1 MYLPRAFE
9 VSDRDEIFSFIAQNR
24 FGQMISHF
32 EGRPCSNHLP
42 FLVSE
47 GRLRLVSHLARANPQ
62 WRGADGQQVLVTFQ
76 GPHGY
81 ISPAWYEQPGVPTW
95 NYQAVHVYGEC
106 TTFEEPE
113 RLKGLLAKLVEKY
126 EAASEEPWLPRYPD
140 QLPFKLLCR
149 ADERWLPRYP
159 DQLLEAIVGVEIE
172 ITEIQ
177 CKYKLSQN
185 RSDNDRRRV
194 IEALKRQGLQSLAEA
209 MSKQQ

>member
-140 QLPFKLLCR
+140 QL
-149 ADERWLPRYP
+149 
-159 DQLLEAIVGVEIE
+159 LEAIVGVEIE

>member
-126 EAASEEPWLPRYPD
+126 EAASEEPWLP
-140 QLPFKLLCR
+140 Q
-149 ADERWLPRYP
+149 YP

>member
-9 VSDRDEIFSFIAQNR
+9 VSDRDEIFSFIAQNS

-126 EAASEEPWLPRYPD
+126 EAASEEPWLP
-140 QLPFKLLCR
+140 Q
-149 ADERWLPRYP
+149 YP

-194 IEALKRQGLQSLAEA
+194 IEALERQGLQSLAEA

>member
-9 VSDRDEIFSFIAQNR
+9 VSDRDEIFSFIAQNS
-24 FGQMISHF
+24 FGQMIFHF

-126 EAASEEPWLPRYPD
+126 EAASEEPWLP
-140 QLPFKLLCR
+140 Q
-149 ADERWLPRYP
+149 YP